1 MKHRLSATRRPVTA
15 AAAAALTATALAAG
29 TVAAMPASAKTAQT
43 EQAERFT
50 GYLALR
56 ASSGQPAWST
66 ITADGAFDARGT
78 IKFGAN
84 GPHGIHH
91 DILVFPD
98 GTINLAEKGKT
109 DTFTFNPKTCI
120 GTDHET
126 GTYQLTGTGQYA
138 SATGNGSW
146 HHDAT
151 IVAPLKAACTPN
163 SPGTVAFVRF
173 AASGPI
179 TLGG

>member
-1 MKHRLSATRRPVTA
+1 MKHRLSPRPRPTIA
-15 AAAAALTATALAAG
+15 AAAATLAATALAA
-29 TVAAMPASAKTAQT
+29 AALAAAPASAKTAQT
-43 EQAERFT
+43 EHFT
-50 GYLALR
+50 AYLALR

-66 ITADGAFDARGT
+66 VTAGGAFHARGT
-78 IKFGAN
+78 VKFGAN

-91 DILVFPD
+91 DLLLFPD
-98 GTINLAEKGKT
+98 GTINLAEAGKT
-109 DTFTFNPKTCI
+109 DTFTFNPKTCT

-138 SATGNGSW
+138 TTTGTGSW

-151 IVAPLKAACTPN
+151 IVAPLRAGCTPS

-173 AASGPI
+173 AATGPI
-179 TLGG
+179 SPGN

>member
-1 MKHRLSATRRPVTA
+1 MKHRLSPRRRPVIA
-15 AAAAALTATALAAG
+15 AVAAALAATALAAG
-29 TVAAMPASAKTAQT
+29 AMAAVPAVAKTAQT
-43 EQAERFT
+43 VHFT

-66 ITADGAFDARGT
+66 ITAGGAFDARGT
-78 IKFGAN
+78 VKFGTN
-84 GPHGIHH
+84 GPHGTHH
-91 DILVFPD
+91 DILVFPG
-98 GTINLAEKGKT
+98 GTINLAEVGKT
-109 DTFTFNPKTCI
+109 DTFTFNPKTCV

-126 GTYQLTGTGQYA
+126 GAYQLTGTGQYA
-138 SATGNGSW
+138 TATGNGSW

-151 IVAPLKAACTPN
+151 IVAPLQAGCTPN
-163 SPGTVAFVRF
+163 SPGTVGFVRF

>member
-1 MKHRLSATRRPVTA
+1 VIA

-29 TVAAMPASAKTAQT
+29 TMAAASAETT
-43 EQAERFT
+43 QAEHFT
-50 GYLALR
+50 AYLALR
-56 ASSGQPAWST
+56 ASSGQPAWSA
-66 ITADGAFDARGT
+66 ITAGGAFDARGT
-78 IKFGAN
+78 VKFGAN
-84 GPHGIHH
+84 GPHGTHH

-138 SATGNGSW
+138 TATGNGSW

-151 IVAPLKAACTPN
+151 IVAPLQAGCTPN